1 VASLSPPYPHTETLS
16 HRRQGLYLY
25 LHGSLSLSLYVSLC
39 SAPTHGN
46 ASISNG
52 GWLHFVWVCRLLRHR
67 SYSLKCPGLW
77 VGRPCA
83 ALLPEELN
91 NSRLTIHY
99 IAPGRART
107 HSDSHS
113 TRRNTKP
120 RHRGCEKL
128 PLSATSAR
136 AAAPI
141 VAKDAAWTDV
151 VRAGEG
157 VLKEKEREGA
167 TPTLPI
173 GRDAGVDTKTWTLML
188 DASGGPGR
196 VRLRV

>member
-1 VASLSPPYPHTETLS
+1 MIQTNTHTHTHTHTHRWASREKEQIATVFCRKRAADCPKPWSARTPRSRQRGVAVSVGGWASDINNPITSSNEHTLYRGGWAAAHAGTKRVVASLSPPYPHTETLS

-83 ALLPEELN
+83 ALLRKN
-91 NSRLTIHY
+91 
-99 IAPGRART
+99 
-107 HSDSHS
+107 
-113 TRRNTKP
+113 
-120 RHRGCEKL
+120 
-128 PLSATSAR
+128 
-136 AAAPI
+136 
-141 VAKDAAWTDV
+141 
-151 VRAGEG
+151 
-157 VLKEKEREGA
+157 
-167 TPTLPI
+167 
-173 GRDAGVDTKTWTLML
+173 
-188 DASGGPGR
+188 
-196 VRLRV
+196 